1 MALELCTFDMLPP
14 EYPGFLRG
22 FSAALFATSLCYPL
36 DTMRYAPS
44 HLQSTVLTKL
54 ASVVFSGR
62 FALHAQL
69 SADLAGTAT
78 SAASC
83 DAYKLDD

>member
-36 DTMRYAPS
+36 DTMRCAQPSACVESVEWSTGEQLRCWCAP
-44 HLQSTVLTKL
+44 
-54 ASVVFSGR
+54 AAAG
-62 FALHAQL
+62 AQ
-69 SADLAGTAT
+69 
-78 SAASC
+78 AAPQRP
-83 DAYKLDD
+83 